1 MTIISTIHKH
11 VRALGQKLNAENIHH
26 LGQKVMHTGHVI
38 GRKFSNTLSKI
49 ESVGHSA
56 LPVIQTAASM
66 AGYPELGGAIA
77 SASKGLSRISHLR
90 HNVDRVRQLA
100 Q

>member
-11 VRALGQKLNAENIHH
+11 VRALGQKLNAENINN

-56 LPVIQTAASM
+56 LPVVQTVASM
-66 AGYPELGGAIA
+66 SGYPELGGAIA
-77 SASKGLSRISHLR
+77 SVSKGLGRISNLR
-90 HNVDRVRQLA
+90 QC
-100 Q
+100 

>member
-1 MTIISTIHKH
+1 MNIISTFHKH
-11 VRALGQKLNAENIHH
+11 VRALGQKLNAENINH

-49 ESVGHSA
+49 ESVGHAA
-56 LPVIQTAASM
+56 LPVVQTIASM
-66 AGYPELGGAIA
+66 AGYPELGALA
-77 SASKGLSRISHLR
+77 SASKGLSRISNLR
-90 HNVDRVRQLA
+90 NNVDHVRQLT